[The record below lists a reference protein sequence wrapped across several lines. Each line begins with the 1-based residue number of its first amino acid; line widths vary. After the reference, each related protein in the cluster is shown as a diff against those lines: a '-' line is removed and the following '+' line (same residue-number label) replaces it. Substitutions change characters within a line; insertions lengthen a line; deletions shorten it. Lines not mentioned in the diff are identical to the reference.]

1 MKITKLQKKWISVI
15 IAFAIVLISFTL
27 FRDNVLNLLAQLN
40 LQSLKENYSELQIF
54 FEDHPI
60 ESSLIYV
67 SIYILAAALSIPG
80 AIILTIAGGAI
91 FGLFWGTVLVSFSS
105 TIGATVAFLITRYFF
120 RNSVRAR
127 FGDKLR
133 TINDGIKKDGAFY
146 LLTLR
151 LVPIFPFFA
160 INVLMALTPIKT
172 HTFYIASQIGML
184 LGTIIF
190 VNAGTQLANL
200 NSTGDILSANLVI
213 SLCIIGIFPIV
224 AKLVSDLISRRR
236 VYANWPKPKKFDYN
250 IIVIGA
256 GAAGLVSSYIGTA
269 VNAKV
274 ALIEKHKMGGD
285 CLNTGCVP
293 SKALIKTTHFI
304 EEARQSKRLGIHKA
318 EITFEF
324 SEIMRRVHR
333 IIKKIEPHDSIE
345 RYTELGVTCLQGNA
359 RVVSPWVVSFDG
371 PDGQQE
377 ISARSIIIAAG
388 ARPIVPPLPNL
399 SEVKYATSDTVWDL
413 TDLPE
418 KLIVIGGGAI
428 GSELAQAFQRLG
440 SNVILI
446 ESADRI
452 LMKEDIEV
460 AEAINNQLSDEGVA
474 ILTRHR
480 AKGFIKEKNV
490 QTLVCD
496 SPNGEVRLNFD
507 QVLFAI
513 GRQANILGYGLED
526 IDAVSQNDKVLPT
539 NDFLETKFPNIYA
552 CGDVTGRMQ
561 FTHAAA
567 HQAWYAAVNA
577 LFGRFKKFTV
587 DFSSV
592 PWATFTHPQVARVGL
607 SENDAK
613 KQNIDYEVT
622 VYGLD
627 DLDRAIADS
636 EDHGFVKVLT
646 RPNSD
651 QLIGV
656 TIVGENASEIISEF
670 VLAMKH
676 KLGLN
681 KILSTTHIYPTFSEA
696 NKYVAGEWKRKHAP
710 NTILKILKIY
720 HRIMRK

>member
-1 MKITKLQKKWISVI
+1 MKISDPQKKWISSAT
-15 IAFAIVLISFTL
+15 AFAIVAVL
-27 FRDNVLNLLAQLN
+27 FIFFREDVLNLLAQLN
-40 LQSLKENYSELQIF
+40 LQSLKENYSVLQIY

-60 ESSLIYV
+60 QSSLIYV
-67 SIYILAAALSIPG
+67 SIYTLAAALSIPG

-91 FGLFWGTVLVSFSS
+91 FGLLWGTFLVSFSS
-105 TIGATVAFLITRYFF
+105 TIGATIAFLITRYFL

-127 FGDKLR
+127 FGDKLKI
-133 TINDGIKKDGAFY
+133 INDGIKKDGAFY

-151 LVPIFPFFA
+151 LVPIIPFFA

-200 NSTGDILSANLVI
+200 NSTSDILSANLII
-213 SLCIIGIFPIV
+213 SLCIIGIFPII
-224 AKLVSDLISRRR
+224 AKLVSDLINRKR
-236 VYANWPKPKKFDYN
+236 VYANWSKPKKFDFN
-250 IIVIGA
+250 LIVIGG
-256 GAAGLVSSYIGTA
+256 GAAGLVSSYIGAA

-293 SKALIKTTHFI
+293 SKALIKTAHFV
-304 EEARQSKRLGIHKA
+304 EEARQSKRLGIQTT
-318 EITFEF
+318 EITFDFE
-324 SEIMRRVHR
+324 EIMRRVRR
-333 IIKKIEPHDSIE
+333 IINKIAPHDSIE
-345 RYTELGVTCLQGNA
+345 RYTKLGVTCLQGNA
-359 RVVSPWVVSFDG
+359 KLVSPWTVSYEG
-371 PDGQQE
+371 PSGKQE
-377 ISARSIIIAAG
+377 VSARSIIIAAG
-388 ARPIVPPLPNL
+388 ANPVVPHLPNL
-399 SEVKYATSDTVWDL
+399 SEVEHVTSDTIWDL
-413 TDLPE
+413 NKLPDN
-418 KLIVIGGGAI
+418 LIVIGGGAI

-440 SNVILI
+440 SKVILI

-452 LMKEDIEV
+452 LMKEDTEV
-460 AEAINNQLSDEGVA
+460 AEAISNQLSDEGVA

-480 AKGFIKEKNV
+480 AKGFIKEKNT

-496 SPNGEVRLNFD
+496 SPNGEVKFNFD

-513 GRQANILGYGLED
+513 GRRANIQGYGLED
-526 IDAVSQNDKVLPT
+526 IEAISTQDMVLPT
-539 NDFLETKFPNIYA
+539 NEFLETKFPNIYA

-567 HQAWYAAVNA
+567 HQAWYAVVNA
-577 LFGRFKKFTV
+577 LFGQFKKFAV
-587 DFSSV
+587 DFSCV

-607 SENDAK
+607 NEDDANRK
-613 KQNIDYEVT
+613 NIKYETT

-627 DLDRAIADS
+627 ELDRAIADS
-636 EDHGFVKVLT
+636 EDYGFVKVLT

-651 QLIGV
+651 RIIGV

-676 KLGLN
+676 GLGLN
-681 KILSTTHIYPTFSEA
+681 KILSTTHVYPTFSEA

-710 NTILKILKIY
+710 KTILKILKIY
-720 HRIMRK
+720 NRIMRK

>member
-1 MKITKLQKKWISVI
+1 MKITKSQNKWISSI
-15 IAFAIVLISFTL
+15 TALAIFVVLFIFY
-27 FRDNVLNLLAQLN
+27 RDDVLNLLAQLN
-40 LQSLKENYSELQIF
+40 LQSLKENYSELQIY

-60 ESSLIYV
+60 QSSLIYV
-67 SIYILAAALSIPG
+67 SIYTLATALSIPG
-80 AIILTIAGGAI
+80 AIVLTIAGGAI
-91 FGLFWGTVLVSFSS
+91 FGLLWGTVLVSFSS

-127 FGDKLR
+127 FGDKLKI
-133 TINDGIKKDGAFY
+133 INDGIKKDGAFY

-190 VNAGTQLANL
+190 VNAGTQLATL
-200 NSTGDILSANLVI
+200 NSTGDILSANLI
-213 SLCIIGIFPIV
+213 LSLCIIGMFPIG
-224 AKLVSDLISRRR
+224 AKLVSSLINRRR
-236 VYANWPKPKKFDYN
+236 VYNNWSKPKKFDYN
-250 IIVIGA
+250 LIVIGG
-256 GAAGLVSSYIGTA
+256 GAAGLVSSYIGAA

-293 SKALIKTTHFI
+293 SKALIKTAHFV
-304 EEARQSKRLGIHKA
+304 EEARQSKRLGIQKT
-318 EITFEF
+318 ELTFDF
-324 SEIMRRVHR
+324 SDVMRRVRR
-333 IIKKIEPHDSIE
+333 IIKKIEPHDSVE
-345 RYTELGVTCLQGNA
+345 RYTKLGVTCLQGSA
-359 RVVSPWVVSFDG
+359 RVVSPWTVSYEG
-371 PDGQQE
+371 SSGKQE

-388 ARPIVPPLPNL
+388 ARPIVPHLPNL
-399 SEVKYATSDTVWDL
+399 SEVEYATSDTIWDL
-413 TDLPE
+413 NKLPNN
-418 KLIVIGGGAI
+418 LIVIGGGAI

-440 SNVILI
+440 SKVILI
-446 ESADRI
+446 ESANRI
-452 LMKEDIEV
+452 LMKEDTEV
-460 AEAINNQLSDEGVA
+460 AETISNQLSDEGVA

-480 AKGFIKEKNV
+480 AKGFIKEKNI

-496 SPNGEVRLNFD
+496 SPNGEVKLNFD
-507 QVLFAI
+507 RVLFAI
-513 GRQANILGYGLED
+513 GRRANIQGYGLED
-526 IDAVSQNDKVLPT
+526 IEAISTQDIVLPT
-539 NDFLETKFPNIYA
+539 NEFLETRFPNIYA

-577 LFGRFKKFTV
+577 LFGQLKKFTV
-587 DFSSV
+587 DFSCV
-592 PWATFTHPQVARVGL
+592 PWATFTHPQVARIGL
-607 SENDAK
+607 NEDDANRK
-613 KQNIDYEVT
+613 NVKYEAT

-627 DLDRAIADS
+627 ELDRAIADS

-646 RPNSD
+646 YPNSD
-651 QLIGV
+651 RIIGV

-676 KLGLN
+676 GLGLN

-710 NTILKILKIY
+710 KTILKILKIY
-720 HRIMRK
+720 HRILRK